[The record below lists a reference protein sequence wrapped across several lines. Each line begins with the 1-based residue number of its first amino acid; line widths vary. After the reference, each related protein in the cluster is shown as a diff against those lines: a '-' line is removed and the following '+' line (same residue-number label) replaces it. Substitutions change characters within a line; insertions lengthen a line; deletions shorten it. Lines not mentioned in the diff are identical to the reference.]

1 VRTRPLLQDR
11 GSAVPLSTGREG
23 DATAELAGKVAL
35 VTGGSRGIGAASARR
50 LAEGGA
56 DMALIYVSAAEKAH
70 AVVAEVE
77 AAGRRGL
84 ALVADSADW
93 DALIGAVERTVDAF
107 GRRAGEGRAVPVRGC
122 TLKIGRGMLSS

>member
-1 VRTRPLLQDR
+1 
-11 GSAVPLSTGREG
+11 
-23 DATAELAGKVAL
+23 VAL

-56 DMALIYVSAAEKAH
+56 DMALISAAEKAH

-93 DALIGAVERTVDAF
+93 DALIGAVERTADAFGRLDAF
-107 GRRAGEGRAVPVRGC
+107 GRRAGEGRAVLVRGC
-122 TLKIGRGMLSS
+122 TLKIGCGHAIKLDDLAR

>member
-1 VRTRPLLQDR
+1 
-11 GSAVPLSTGREG
+11 
-23 DATAELAGKVAL
+23 VAL

-93 DALIGAVERTVDAF
+93 DALIGAVERTADAFGRLDAF

-122 TLKIGRGMLSS
+122 TLKIGTRHAIKLDDLAR